1 MTTFYW
7 KKLEIIVIFFM
18 ICSILKTD
26 WSEHM
31 KKKLKIIHKLLLSCV
46 ILLFIC
52 YFGIYIYAKFTP
64 KLDIN
69 SANSYYLYDA
79 NNNLVSNGNSK
90 EWVNLDEISPYLIQ
104 ATISIEDKNFYTHQ
118 GFDFLRILKAMYINI
133 KNGKTL
139 QGASTITQQYAKN
152 LFLDFGKTWN
162 RKIEEAWLTI
172 RLESHY
178 SKDQI
183 LEGYLNTINYG
194 GIFGIENASRYYFDK
209 SAKDLTLAEA
219 SILAGIPKWPS
230 VYSPLVNEEAAKN
243 RQKLILES
251 MVKNKYIT
259 EEEMKEAYAT
269 ELSYNGVKSQHNLT
283 TLTYYQD
290 AVIEELKQ
298 IKSIPTSFLETG
310 GLRIYTNLDLEAQTI
325 MENNIKKYMPDSEL
339 QISSVMIEPTSGK
352 VIALAGGTN
361 YSKSQFNRALQSK
374 RQVGSTMKPFLY
386 YSALENGFTPSTTFT
401 SEKTTFTFA
410 ENKTYSPKNYGENY
424 PNKPI
429 SMAAALSYSDNI
441 YAVKTHL
448 FLGEDTLVETAK
460 RVGISSPLGAIP
472 SLALGSEEIG
482 MMEMMEG
489 YMTFANEGYKIE
501 PYFIRKVEDA
511 NGNVLYEKKE
521 DKEQVLNKSIV
532 YVLNEMLT
540 NSYAKE
546 FIDYNY
552 PTCISIAPKISKKY
566 AIKTGTTDTDH
577 WIFGYN
583 KKILMGV
590 WNGYDDNRVT
600 DANDGSISKNIWVD
614 TVEQY
619 LENEK
624 EDTWYNMPQNV
635 VGVLIDPISGALA
648 DDSTAKKKML
658 YYIKGTEPSYE
669 EGNLDA
675 SIPTIKVEE

>member
-1 MTTFYW
+1 M
-7 KKLEIIVIFFM
+7 KKWIRFFL
-18 ICSILKTD
+18 ICS
-26 WSEHM
+26 
-31 KKKLKIIHKLLLSCV
+31 LLLF
-46 ILLFIC
+46 LC
-52 YFGIYIYAKFTP
+52 YVGIYAYAHFTP
-64 KLDIN
+64 KLPID
-69 SANSYYLYDA
+69 SANSYYLYDKE
-79 NNNLVSNGNSK
+79 NNLVSNGNSK
-90 EWVNLDEISPYLIQ
+90 EWISLNEISPYLIN
-104 ATISIEDKNFYTHQ
+104 ATISIEDKNFYKHQ
-118 GFDFLRILKAMYINI
+118 GFDFLRIAKAMYVNL
-133 KNGKTL
+133 KSGKTL

-162 RKIEEAWLTI
+162 RKIDEAWLTI

-194 GIFGIENASRYYFDK
+194 GIFGIENASKYYFNK

-219 SILAGIPKWPS
+219 TILAGIPKWPS
-230 VYSPLVNEEAAKN
+230 VYSPLANEEASKK
-243 RQKLILES
+243 RQKLILNS

-259 EEEMKEAYAT
+259 EQEAEEASKVDLT
-269 ELSYNGVKSQHNLT
+269 YNGTKSQHNLS

-290 AVIEELKQ
+290 AVIEELK
-298 IKSIPTSFLETG
+298 SIRTIPSSFLETG
-310 GLRIYTNLDLEAQTI
+310 GLRIYTNLDLNAQTI
-325 MENNIKKYMPDSEL
+325 MENNIKKYMTDTEL
-339 QISSVMIEPTSGK
+339 QISSVMIDPENGK
-352 VIALAGGTN
+352 VIALAGGTD
-361 YSKSQFNRALQSK
+361 YSKSQFNRAISSK

-410 ENKTYSPKNYGENY
+410 ENKTYSPKNYADNY

-460 RVGISSPLGAIP
+460 RVGISSSLGAIP

-482 MMEMMEG
+482 ILEMMEG

-521 DKEQVLNKSIV
+521 EKEQVLNKSIV

-540 NSYAKE
+540 NTYAKE

-583 KKILMGV
+583 KKILMGI
-590 WNGYDDNRVT
+590 WNGYDDNRNSDV
-600 DANDGSISKNIWVD
+600 NDGTINKNIWID
-614 TVEQY
+614 TVEEY
-619 LENEK
+619 LENEQ
-624 EDTWYNMPQNV
+624 DYWYEMPKNV
-635 VGVLIDPISGALA
+635 VGAFIDPINGTLA
-648 DDSTAKKKML
+648 TEETSKKKML

-669 EGNLDA
+669 EGTLDA

>member
-1 MTTFYW
+1 M
-7 KKLEIIVIFFM
+7 KKWIRFFL
-18 ICSILKTD
+18 ICS
-26 WSEHM
+26 
-31 KKKLKIIHKLLLSCV
+31 LLLF
-46 ILLFIC
+46 LC
-52 YFGIYIYAKFTP
+52 YVGIYAYARFTP
-64 KLDIN
+64 KLPID
-69 SANSYYLYDA
+69 SANSYYLYDKE
-79 NNNLVSNGNSK
+79 NNLVSNGNSK
-90 EWVNLDEISPYLIQ
+90 EWVSLDEISPYLIN
-104 ATISIEDKNFYTHQ
+104 ATISIEDKNFYKHQ
-118 GFDFLRILKAMYINI
+118 GFDFLRIIKAMYINI
-133 KNGKTL
+133 KSGKTL

-162 RKIEEAWLTI
+162 RKIDEAWLTI

-194 GIFGIENASRYYFDK
+194 GIFGIENASKYYFNK

-219 SILAGIPKWPS
+219 TILAGIPKWPS
-230 VYSPLVNEEAAKN
+230 LYSPLVNEEASKG
-243 RQKLILES
+243 RQKLILNS

-259 EEEMKEAYAT
+259 ENEAEEAFKVSLT
-269 ELSYNGVKSQHNLT
+269 YNGTKSQHNLS

-290 AVIEELKQ
+290 AVIEELK
-298 IKSIPTSFLETG
+298 SIHTIPGSFLKTG
-310 GLRIYTNLDLEAQTI
+310 GLRIYTNLDLNAQTI
-325 MENNIKKYMPDSEL
+325 MEENIKKYMPDDTEL
-339 QISSVMIEPTSGK
+339 QIASVMIEPESGK
-352 VIALAGGTN
+352 VIALAGGTD
-361 YSKSQFNRALQSK
+361 YSKSQFNRVTSSK

-410 ENKTYSPKNYGENY
+410 ENKTYSPKNYADNY

-460 RVGISSPLGAIP
+460 RVGISSSLGAIP

-482 MMEMMEG
+482 IMEMMEG

-521 DKEQVLNKSIV
+521 EKENVLNKSIV

-566 AIKTGTTDTDH
+566 AIKTGTTETDH

-583 KKILMGV
+583 KKILMGI
-590 WNGYDDNRVT
+590 WNGYDDNRVS
-600 DANDGSISKNIWVD
+600 DVNDGTVSKNIWVD
-614 TVEQY
+614 TVEAY
-619 LENEK
+619 LGDEQ
-624 EDTWYNMPQNV
+624 DYWYEIPKNV
-635 VGVLIDPISGALA
+635 VGAFIDPISGSLA
-648 DDSTAKKKML
+648 TEETAKKKML

-669 EGNLDA
+669 EGTLDA
-675 SIPTIKVEE
+675 AIPTIKVEE

>member
-1 MTTFYW
+1 M
-7 KKLEIIVIFFM
+7 VIFFL
-18 ICSILKTD
+18 ICSIIKKD
-26 WSEHM
+26 WSDSV
-31 KKKLKIIHKLLLSCV
+31 KKFIKFSLVCILLLF
-46 ILLFIC
+46 LC
-52 YFGIYIYAKFTP
+52 YVGIYAYAKVTP
-64 KLDIN
+64 KLAID
-69 SANSYYLYDA
+69 SANSYYLYDSE
-79 NNNLVSNGNSK
+79 NNLVSNGNSK
-90 EWVNLDEISPYLIQ
+90 EWIKLDDISPYLVN
-104 ATISIEDKNFYTHQ
+104 ATISIEDKNFYKHQ
-118 GFDFLRILKAMYINI
+118 GFDFLRIAKALYVNA
-133 KNGKTL
+133 KNKKTL
-139 QGASTITQQYAKN
+139 QGASTISQQYAKN

-178 SKDQI
+178 SKEQI

-194 GIFGIENASRYYFDK
+194 GIFGIENASKYYFDK
-209 SAKDLTLAEA
+209 SAKDLSLAEA

-230 VYSPLVNEEAAKN
+230 VYSPLVNENAAKK
-243 RQKLILES
+243 RQKLILSS
-251 MVKNKYIT
+251 MVQNKYIT
-259 EEEMKEAYAT
+259 EEEMNQAFKT
-269 ELSYNGVKSQHNLT
+269 ELTYNGSKSQHNLA

-290 AVIEELKQ
+290 AVIDELKK
-298 IKSIPTSFLETG
+298 IKTIPSSFLKTG
-310 GLRIYTNLDLEAQTI
+310 GLRIYTNLDLNAQTI
-325 MENNIKKYMPDSEL
+325 MEDNIKKYMTETDL
-339 QISSVMIEPTSGK
+339 QIATVMMEPSNGK
-352 VIALAGGTN
+352 VIALAGGTD
-361 YSKSQFNRALQSK
+361 YSKSQFNRVTNSK

-410 ENKTYSPKNYGENY
+410 ENNTYSPKNYGENY

-448 FLGEDTLVETAK
+448 FLGEDSLVETAK
-460 RVGISSPLGAIP
+460 RVGIRSKLGAIP

-489 YMTFANEGYKIE
+489 YMTFANEGYKID

-521 DKEQVLNKSIV
+521 EKENVLNKSIV

-540 NSYAKE
+540 NAYAKE

-566 AIKTGTTDTDH
+566 AIKTGTTETDH

-583 KKILMGV
+583 KKVLMGV

-600 DANDGSISKNIWVD
+600 DVNDGAVSKNIWVD
-614 TVEQY
+614 TMEQY
-619 LENEK
+619 LENE
-624 EDTWYNMPQNV
+624 DDVWYDIPKNV
-635 VGVLIDPISGALA
+635 VGAFIDPISGALA
-648 DDSTAKKKML
+648 TNETAKKKML

-669 EGNLDA
+669 EGTLDA
-675 SIPTIKVEE
+675 AIPTIKME

>member
-1 MTTFYW
+1 
-7 KKLEIIVIFFM
+7 
-18 ICSILKTD
+18 
-26 WSEHM
+26 M
-31 KKKLKIIHKLLLSCV
+31 KKFIKFSLVCILLLFLGYVS
-46 ILLFIC
+46 
-52 YFGIYIYAKFTP
+52 IYAYAKFTP
-64 KLDIN
+64 KLAID
-69 SANSYYLYDA
+69 SANSYYLYDSE
-79 NNNLVSNGNSK
+79 NNLVSNGNSK
-90 EWVNLDEISPYLIQ
+90 EWISLDQISPYLVN
-104 ATISIEDKNFYTHQ
+104 ATISIEDKNFYKHQ
-118 GFDFLRILKAMYINI
+118 GFDFLRIAKAMYINM
-133 KNGKTL
+133 KNKKTL
-139 QGASTITQQYAKN
+139 QGASTISQQYAKN

-178 SKDQI
+178 SKEQI

-194 GIFGIENASRYYFDK
+194 GIFGIENASKYYFDK

-230 VYSPLVNEEAAKN
+230 VYSPLVNEKAAKK
-243 RQKLILES
+243 RQKLILSS
-251 MVKNKYIT
+251 MVQNKYIT
-259 EEEMKEAYAT
+259 ESEMNDAYQT
-269 ELSYNGVKSQHNLT
+269 ELTYNGLKSQHNLS

-290 AVIEELKQ
+290 AVIDELKK
-298 IKSIPTSFLETG
+298 IKTIPSSFLKTG
-310 GLRIYTNLDLEAQTI
+310 GLRIYTNLDLNAQTI
-325 MENNIKKYMPDSEL
+325 MEDNINKYMAETEL
-339 QISSVMIEPTSGK
+339 QVATVMIEPNSGK
-352 VIALAGGTN
+352 VIALAGGTD
-361 YSKSQFNRALQSK
+361 YSKSQFNRVTSSK

-410 ENKTYSPKNYGENY
+410 ENNTYSPKNYGENY

-448 FLGEDTLVETAK
+448 FLGEDALVETAK
-460 RVGISSPLGAIP
+460 RVGIRSNLGAIP

-489 YMTFANEGYKIE
+489 YMTFANEGYKIN
-501 PYFIRKVEDA
+501 PYLIRKVEDA

-521 DKEQVLNKSIV
+521 EKENVLNKSIV

-540 NSYAKE
+540 NAYAKE

-566 AIKTGTTDTDH
+566 AVKTGTTDTDH

-583 KKILMGV
+583 KKVLMGV

-600 DANDGSISKNIWVD
+600 DVNDGAVSKNIWVD
-614 TVEQY
+614 TMEQY
-619 LENEK
+619 LENE
-624 EDTWYNMPQNV
+624 DDVWYEIPKNV
-635 VGVLIDPISGALA
+635 VGAFIDPISGALA
-648 DDSTAKKKML
+648 TSETSKKKML

-669 EGNLDA
+669 EGTLDA
-675 SIPTIKVEE
+675 AIPTIKME

>member
-1 MTTFYW
+1 MRKW
-7 KKLEIIVIFFM
+7 IRFFLV
-18 ICSILKTD
+18 CS
-26 WSEHM
+26 
-31 KKKLKIIHKLLLSCV
+31 LLLF
-46 ILLFIC
+46 LC
-52 YFGIYIYAKFTP
+52 YVGIYTYARFTP
-64 KLDIN
+64 KLPID
-69 SANSYYLYDA
+69 SANSYYLYDKE
-79 NNNLVSNGNSK
+79 NNLISNGNSK
-90 EWVNLDEISPYLIQ
+90 EWVSLDNISPHLIN
-104 ATISIEDKNFYTHQ
+104 ATISIEDKNFYKHQ
-118 GFDFLRILKAMYINI
+118 GFDFLRIIKAMYINI
-133 KNGKTL
+133 KSGKTL

-162 RKIEEAWLTI
+162 RKIDEAWLTI

-194 GIFGIENASRYYFDK
+194 GIFGIENASKYYFNK

-219 SILAGIPKWPS
+219 TILAGIPKWPS
-230 VYSPLVNEEAAKN
+230 LYSPLVNEEASKK
-243 RQKLILES
+243 RQKLILNS

-259 EEEMKEAYAT
+259 EKEAEEAFKVSLT
-269 ELSYNGVKSQHNLT
+269 YNGTKSQHNLS

-290 AVIEELKQ
+290 AVIEELK
-298 IKSIPTSFLETG
+298 SIHTIPSSFLETG
-310 GLRIYTNLDLEAQTI
+310 GLRIYTNLDLSAQTI
-325 MENNIKKYMPDSEL
+325 MENNIKKYMTDTEL

-352 VIALAGGTN
+352 VIALAGGTD
-361 YSKSQFNRALQSK
+361 YSKSQFNRAISSK

-410 ENKTYSPKNYGENY
+410 ENKTYSPKNYADNY

-429 SMAAALSYSDNI
+429 SMAAALAYSDNI

-460 RVGISSPLGAIP
+460 RVGISSSLGAIP

-482 MMEMMEG
+482 IMEMMEG

-521 DKEQVLNKSIV
+521 EKEQVLNKSIV

-540 NSYAKE
+540 NTYAKE

-583 KKILMGV
+583 KKILMGI
-590 WNGYDDNRVT
+590 WNGYDDNRNS
-600 DANDGSISKNIWVD
+600 DINDGTINKNIWVD
-614 TVEQY
+614 TVEEY
-619 LENEK
+619 LGNEQ
-624 EDTWYNMPQNV
+624 DYWYEMPKNI
-635 VGVLIDPISGALA
+635 VGAFIDPINGTLA
-648 DDSTAKKKML
+648 TEETAKKKML

-669 EGNLDA
+669 EGSLDA
-675 SIPTIKVEE
+675 AIPTIKIEE